1 MRTTLQTS
9 SESSPAKRA
18 TLLLAALLA
27 LILVITPS
35 RPAGAADAPK
45 GNAKSTV
52 PVNKAWSGTWNNR
65 KYNTSGQL
73 ICTVIGEQNGHWLA
87 RFTGTAL
94 GKPISYTALMKPTPS
109 GANTALAGT
118 TKVDGFDYQW
128 TATASG
134 NSLNGSYRASNG
146 NNGDFRLQS
155 K

>member
-1 MRTTLQTS
+1 MKHPH
-9 SESSPAKRA
+9 SSPAKRA
-18 TLLLAALLA
+18 GLLLAGLLA
-27 LILVITPS
+27 LTLVVTPN

-45 GNAKSTV
+45 GSV

-65 KYNTSGQL
+65 KYNTNGQL
-73 ICTVIGEQNGHWLA
+73 TCTVIGEQNGQWLA
-87 RFTGTAL
+87 RFTGVAL
-94 GKPISYTALMKPTPS
+94 GKPISYTALMRPTPQ

-146 NNGDFRLQS
+146 NNGEFRLQA

>member
-1 MRTTLQTS
+1 MKHPHS
-9 SESSPAKRA
+9 CPAKRA
-18 TLLLAALLA
+18 GLLLAGLLA
-27 LILVITPS
+27 LTLVITPN

-45 GNAKSTV
+45 GSV

-65 KYNTSGQL
+65 KYNTNGQL
-73 ICTVIGEQNGHWLA
+73 TCTVIGEQNGQWLA
-87 RFTGTAL
+87 RFTGVAL
-94 GKPISYTALMKPTPS
+94 GKPISYTALMRPTPQ

-146 NNGDFRLQS
+146 NNGEFRLQA

>member
-1 MRTTLQTS
+1 MKHPH
-9 SESSPAKRA
+9 SSPAKRA
-18 TLLLAALLA
+18 SLLLAGLLA
-27 LILVITPS
+27 LTLVVTPN

-45 GNAKSTV
+45 GSV

-65 KYNTSGQL
+65 KYNTNGQL
-73 ICTVIGEQNGHWLA
+73 TCTVIGEQNGQWLA
-87 RFTGTAL
+87 RFTGVAL
-94 GKPISYTALMKPTPS
+94 GKPISYTALMRPTPQ

-146 NNGDFRLQS
+146 NNGEFRLQA

>member
-1 MRTTLQTS
+1 MSQRESTS
-9 SESSPAKRA
+9 AKRA
-18 TLLLAALLA
+18 ALLLGSLLALTLLLVPA
-27 LILVITPS
+27 
-35 RPAGAADAPK
+35 RPVGAADAPK
-45 GNAKSTV
+45 GNV

-73 ICTVIGEQNGHWLA
+73 TCTVIGEQNGQWLA
-87 RFTGTAL
+87 RFTGIAL
-94 GKPISYTALMKPTPS
+94 GKPITYTALMRPTPQ

-134 NSLNGSYRASNG
+134 NTLNGSYRASNG
-146 NNGDFRLQS
+146 NNGEFRLQA

>member
-1 MRTTLQTS
+1 MKHPH
-9 SESSPAKRA
+9 SSPAKRA
-18 TLLLAALLA
+18 SLLLAGLLA
-27 LILVITPS
+27 LMLVITPN

-45 GNAKSTV
+45 GSV

-65 KYNTSGQL
+65 KYNTNGQL
-73 ICTVIGEQNGHWLA
+73 TCTVIGEQNGQWLA
-87 RFTGTAL
+87 RFTGVAL
-94 GKPISYTALMKPTPS
+94 GKPISYTALMRPTPQ

-146 NNGDFRLQS
+146 NNGEFRLQA

>member
-1 MRTTLQTS
+1 MSQP
-9 SESSPAKRA
+9 ESSSAKRA
-18 TLLLAALLA
+18 ALLLGGLLALTLLL
-27 LILVITPS
+27 IPV
-35 RPAGAADAPK
+35 RPVGAADAPK
-45 GNAKSTV
+45 GNV

-73 ICTVIGEQNGHWLA
+73 TCTVIGEQNGQWLA
-87 RFTGTAL
+87 RFTGIAL
-94 GKPISYTALMKPTPS
+94 GKPITYTALMRPTPQ

-134 NSLNGSYRASNG
+134 NTLNGSYRASNG
-146 NNGDFRLQS
+146 NNGEFRLQA

>member
-1 MRTTLQTS
+1 MNHTDSFR
-9 SESSPAKRA
+9 AKRA
-18 TLLLAALLA
+18 TLLLGGLLA
-27 LILVITPS
+27 LVLLITPG
-35 RPAGAADAPK
+35 RRAGAADAPK
-45 GNAKSTV
+45 GNV

-73 ICTVIGEQNGHWLA
+73 ICTVIGEQNGQWLA

-94 GKPISYTALMKPTPS
+94 GKPISYTALMRPTPS

-146 NNGDFRLQS
+146 NNGEFRLQA

>member
-1 MRTTLQTS
+1 MKHPH
-9 SESSPAKRA
+9 SSPAKRA
-18 TLLLAALLA
+18 SLLLAGLLA
-27 LILVITPS
+27 LTLVITPN

-45 GNAKSTV
+45 GSV

-65 KYNTSGQL
+65 KYNTNGQL
-73 ICTVIGEQNGHWLA
+73 TCTVIGEQNGQWLA
-87 RFTGTAL
+87 RFTGVAL
-94 GKPISYTALMKPTPS
+94 GKPISYTALMRPTPQ

-146 NNGDFRLQS
+146 NNGEFRLQA

>member
-1 MRTTLQTS
+1 MQTTS
-9 SESSPAKRA
+9 DSSPAKRA
-18 TLLLAALLA
+18 TLLLAGLLA
-27 LILVITPS
+27 LVLFITPS

-45 GNAKSTV
+45 KGNV
-52 PVNKAWSGTWNNR
+52 PVNQAWSGTWNNR

-73 ICTVIGEQNGHWLA
+73 TCTVIGEQNGQWLA

-94 GKPISYTALMKPTPS
+94 GKPISYTALMRPTSS

-128 TATASG
+128 TGTVAG
-134 NSLNGSYRASNG
+134 KSLNGSYRASNG